1 MRQHTTLGDCQ
12 RFGTIKLKHLVAS
25 VKWRRIVDNKMVNFV
40 NPIASSVTKVLLNM
54 QNQQNKNFEMLPIA
68 IKEQFDVQE
77 IDCDPKDYEVT
88 VSFSPNAEYQSFS
101 YAYCHLC
108 SNNKCS
114 ENHTGKHILRNSL
127 KMYLFRFWLITGIR
141 WANHGIKLAF
151 LVAFVPTI
159 LLTPYISTP
168 KWSCGQETLALCP
181 RRIKGYEEIYI
192 AKIFYLC
199 PPYVFIFNSNFRGGN
214 LSNAIAHFSNSKTSD
229 AVEIVK

>member
-1 MRQHTTLGDCQ
+1 MKQHTTLGDCR

-25 VKWRRIVDNKMVNFV
+25 VKWRRIVDSKVVNFV
-40 NPIASSVTKVLLNM
+40 NPIASSVTEVLLNM

-68 IKEQFDVQE
+68 MKEQSDVQE
-77 IDCDPKDYEVT
+77 IDYDPKDYEVT

-141 WANHGIKLAF
+141 WANHGIQLAF

-159 LLTPYISTP
+159 LLTPYISTL
-168 KWSCGQETLALCP
+168 KWSCGQENISTLSTKNK
-181 RRIKGYEEIYI
+181 KGTRKSVLQKYFAYVPVMSLSSTAISEEAIYQMQLL
-192 AKIFYLC
+192 IFPTHRL
-199 PPYVFIFNSNFRGGN
+199 
-214 LSNAIAHFSNSKTSD
+214 LML
-229 AVEIVK
+229 